1 MKRLSS
7 VVLAAAALC
16 MVAAPSAKAQ
26 GTLRYGFSAGLLMPT
41 STYKQGDKLGWVGGV
56 GATYWL
62 PGNFGVRGELSYSQ
76 TSHDSA
82 TFGAAGHTKLI
93 GGMASAVYALNPASA
108 PARIILSAGLGFYN
122 VKGDANGV
130 SAPSSTKVGF
140 GGGAAVAFKLGTG
153 STRLVVAGRYQSV
166 STSPS
171 SLSFIPITVGLSFG
185 K

>member
-1 MKRLSS
+1 
-7 VVLAAAALC
+7 
-16 MVAAPSAKAQ
+16 
-26 GTLRYGFSAGLLMPT
+26 
-41 STYKQGDKLGWVGGV
+41 
-56 GATYWL
+56 
-62 PGNFGVRGELSYSQ
+62 
-76 TSHDSA
+76 
-82 TFGAAGHTKLI
+82 
-93 GGMASAVYALNPASA
+93 MASAVYALNPASA

-122 VKGDANGV
+122 VKGDANGI

-153 STRLVVAGRYQSV
+153 STRVVVAGRYQSV